1 MACLGENRDYTAMAK
16 TVGLPVAFAA
26 LLILNNKTNLTGV
39 QTPIHKELYI
49 PILKKLENYGIK
61 FEELY

>member
-39 QTPIHKELYI
+39 QTPIHKNYI
-49 PILKKLENYGIK
+49 
-61 FEELY
+61 FQF